1 MTQAIDTVGSAAAN
15 NFGAIHRPPLP
26 AEAQPRPVAIPGQHA
41 STLSTPET
49 RAAARQMAEAQG
61 RYQVHI
67 HAETMRIITEVVDM
81 TTGDVVMYFPPGY
94 RPNAKPVE
102 SSADKEP
109 AEADK

>member
-15 NFGAIHRPPLP
+15 SFDAIHRPPLP
-26 AEAQPRPVAIPGQHA
+26 AETQPRPAPIPVPHA
-41 STLSTPET
+41 STLSPPET

-61 RYQVHI
+61 RFQVHI

-81 TTGDVVMYFPPGY
+81 STGDVVMYFPPGY
-94 RPNAKPVE
+94 QPNAKPVE

-109 AEADK
+109 AEAGK